1 MSRDLVRAC
10 AIGRAATLRRGP
22 AWVPQ
27 LSAHTGNGI
36 ERLPRSVSRE
46 RLPSAEAPSDGVG
59 PVLPCG
65 AGQRGLASGDVFV
78 RASTRRNSAGE
89 PVRYLQLVHNVWDP
103 VARTTKA
110 KVLHSFGREDE
121 VDRAAIERL
130 IASLRRLLD
139 ASAGLAGAPPTG
151 AGPDPQFVSSPALGA
166 TWALDGLLRSLGL
179 DGLLHRLL
187 AGTRRDA
194 RTERVLFALVAARA
208 IEPASKL
215 ATAAWLSRRTF
226 ITDLTDGDGEPVGVS
241 EDECYRAM
249 DWLIQTAPQLER
261 EVFWQVASLLDL
273 EVDLL
278 FFDTTSTYFETD
290 AADEAVA
297 RDARGE
303 VVGDGHAPPAAGG
316 ARTDGEADGEV
327 EGPRRAGFRTWG
339 KSKDSRGDLPQIVIG
354 MAVTGT
360 GIPVRVWSW
369 PGNTTDSALIRQA
382 KADLRDWTLARIV
395 WVGDRGF
402 TSAANRRDLR
412 AGGHGYI
419 LGERLRSG
427 SADAAAALARPGRY
441 QQVAENLQVKEVK
454 IADDERFIVC
464 FNPDT
469 ADRDAALRQVM
480 VGKLEQLIA
489 GSDALAPRK
498 RAELAGKISM
508 MPGPH
513 RYLRQT
519 PGGLLRVDKAKIAA
533 EAKLDGKYLLRCS
546 DPSMSAEDIA
556 LGYKQLIQVER
567 GWRDLK
573 THLELRPVYHR
584 LEPRIRA
591 HVLLCWLALLL
602 IRVAERRTG
611 QTWPTLARE
620 LGRLHAVTLTGPT
633 GTVTQTTELTTT
645 QQGILRACGLTP
657 PPRITALH
665 PA

>member
-1 MSRDLVRAC
+1 M
-10 AIGRAATLRRGP
+10 
-22 AWVPQ
+22 
-27 LSAHTGNGI
+27 
-36 ERLPRSVSRE
+36 
-46 RLPSAEAPSDGVG
+46 
-59 PVLPCG
+59 
-65 AGQRGLASGDVFV
+65 
-78 RASTRRNSAGE
+78 
-89 PVRYLQLVHNVWDP
+89 RYLQLVHNTWDP

-121 VDRAAIERL
+121 VDRAGIERL
-130 IASLRRLLD
+130 IASLTRLLD
-139 ASAGLAGAPPTG
+139 STAGLAGTSTADS
-151 AGPDPQFVSSPALGA
+151 GPGLEFVSSRALGA
-166 TWALDGLLRSLGL
+166 TWALDGLWHSLGL

-187 AGTRRDA
+187 AGTRRDV

-215 ATAAWLSRRTF
+215 ATAAWLSRRTH
-226 ITDLTDGDGEPVGVS
+226 ITGLTDGDGESGGVS

-249 DWLIQTAPQLER
+249 DWLIEAAPQVEK
-261 EVFWQVASLLDL
+261 EIFWSVATLLDL

-278 FFDTTSTYFETD
+278 FFDTTSTYFETED
-290 AADEAVA
+290 ADPAVA

-303 VVGDGHAPPAAGG
+303 VLPEGQTEVAPAQ
-316 ARTDGEADGEV
+316 ADV
-327 EGPRRAGFRTWG
+327 EGDDEREEPRRAGFRTWG
-339 KSKDSRGDLPQIVIG
+339 KSKDARGDLPQIVIG
-354 MAVTGT
+354 MAVTRA

-382 KADLRDWTLARIV
+382 KADLREWTLARVV

-427 SADAAAALARPGRY
+427 SADAQAALARPGRY
-441 QQVAENLQVKEVK
+441 QTVADNLQVKEVK
-454 IADDERFIVC
+454 IRDDERFIVC
-464 FNPDT
+464 FNPET
-469 ADRDAALRQVM
+469 ADRDATLRKVM
-480 VGKLEQLIA
+480 VDKLETLIA
-489 GSDALAPRK
+489 GSDALTARR

-533 EAKLDGKYLLRCS
+533 EARLDGKYLLRCS
-546 DPSMSAEDIA
+546 DPDMSAEDIA

-584 LEPRIRA
+584 LEARIRA

-602 IRVAERRTG
+602 IRIIETRTG
-611 QTWPTLARE
+611 ATWATVREDLQDLHVGVFTGPAGSFTQTS
-620 LGRLHAVTLTGPT
+620 TLTPGARAALAALDVDPPKKILQLAPADPEPT
-633 GTVTQTTELTTT
+633 EQRTG
-645 QQGILRACGLTP
+645 
-657 PPRITALH
+657 
-665 PA
+665 

>member
-1 MSRDLVRAC
+1 MS
-10 AIGRAATLRRGP
+10 
-22 AWVPQ
+22 
-27 LSAHTGNGI
+27 
-36 ERLPRSVSRE
+36 
-46 RLPSAEAPSDGVG
+46 
-59 PVLPCG
+59 
-65 AGQRGLASGDVFV
+65 LASGDVFV
-78 RASTRRNSAGE
+78 RVSTRRNSAGV
-89 PVRYLQLVHNVWDP
+89 PVRYLQLVHNTWDP
-103 VARTTKA
+103 VARVTKA

-121 VDRAAIERL
+121 VDRAGIERL
-130 IASLRRLLD
+130 IASLSRLLNFT
-139 ASAGLAGAPPTG
+139 AALGGTPSAGG
-151 AGPDPQFVSSPALGA
+151 GPGLEFRSSRALGA
-166 TWALDGLLRSLGL
+166 TWALDGLWHQLGL

-187 AGTRRDA
+187 PGPRRDA

-226 ITDLTDGDGEPVGVS
+226 ITDLTDLTDEDGEPVGVS

-354 MAVTGT
+354 MAVTRT

-382 KADLRDWTLARIV
+382 KADLRDWTLARVV

-427 SADAAAALARPGRY
+427 SAEAAAALARPGRY
-441 QQVAENLQVKEVK
+441 QQVADNLQVKEVH
-454 IADDERFIVC
+454 IRDDERFIVC
-464 FNPDT
+464 FNPET
-469 ADRDAALRQVM
+469 ADRDAALRAVM
-480 VGKLEQLIA
+480 VDKLTALIA
-489 GSDALAPRK
+489 GSDVLPARN

-508 MPGPH
+508 MPALH

-519 PGGLLRVDKAKIAA
+519 PGGLLRVDKATIAA
-533 EAKLDGKYLLRCS
+533 ETKLDGKYLLRCS
-546 DPSMSAEDIA
+546 DPTMSAEDIA

-584 LEPRIRA
+584 LEQRIRA
-591 HVLLCWLALLL
+591 HVLLCWLTLLL
-602 IRVAERRTG
+602 VRIIETRTGATWATVREDLQDLHVGVFTGPARTFTQTRTLTPAARAALAALQVDPPKKVLRLAPAGPEPAQRRTG
-611 QTWPTLARE
+611 
-620 LGRLHAVTLTGPT
+620 
-633 GTVTQTTELTTT
+633 
-645 QQGILRACGLTP
+645 
-657 PPRITALH
+657 
-665 PA
+665 

>member
-1 MSRDLVRAC
+1 
-10 AIGRAATLRRGP
+10 
-22 AWVPQ
+22 
-27 LSAHTGNGI
+27 
-36 ERLPRSVSRE
+36 
-46 RLPSAEAPSDGVG
+46 
-59 PVLPCG
+59 
-65 AGQRGLASGDVFV
+65 
-78 RASTRRNSAGE
+78 
-89 PVRYLQLVHNVWDP
+89 VRYLQLVHNTWDP
-103 VARTTKA
+103 VARITKA

-121 VDRAAIERL
+121 VDRAGIERL
-130 IASLRRLLD
+130 IASLSRLLN
-139 ASAGLAGAPPTG
+139 STAGLG
-151 AGPDPQFVSSPALGA
+151 GPSGSPGGPGLEFVSSRALGA
-166 TWALDGLLRSLGL
+166 TWALDGLWHQLGL
-179 DGLLHRLL
+179 DGLLQRLL

-226 ITDLTDGDGEPVGVS
+226 ITGLTDDDGESGGGGVG

-249 DWLIQTAPQLER
+249 DWLIEAAPQVER
-261 EVFWQVASLLDL
+261 EVFWSVASLLDL

-290 AADEAVA
+290 ADEPVP

-303 VVGDGHAPPAAGG
+303 VLPDGQAEAAQSQ
-316 ARTDGEADGEV
+316 ADAEG

-354 MAVTGT
+354 MAVTRT

-382 KADLRDWTLARIV
+382 KADLADWTLARIV

-441 QQVAENLQVKEVK
+441 QTVADNLQVKEVK

-464 FNPDT
+464 FNPET

-480 VGKLEQLIA
+480 VDKLEALIA
-489 GSDALAPRK
+489 GSDALTARK

-508 MPGPH
+508 MAGPH

-519 PGGLLRVDKAKIAA
+519 PGGLLRLDKAKIAA
-533 EAKLDGKYLLRCS
+533 ETKLDGKYLLRCS
-546 DPSMSAEDIA
+546 DPTMSAEDIA

-584 LEPRIRA
+584 LEARIRA

-602 IRVAERRTG
+602 IRIIETKTGRT
-611 QTWPTLARE
+611 W
-620 LGRLHAVTLTGPT
+620 VTLREDLQDLHVGVFTGPA
-633 GTVTQTTELTTT
+633 GTFTQTSTPTPAARAVLAALDIDPPKKILSLVPAGTEAAE
-645 QQGILRACGLTP
+645 QHAG
-657 PPRITALH
+657 
-665 PA
+665 